1 MQAVAVVASSPSFPT
16 RFSAQ
21 AERRMCVALCALLL
35 ACASGLVAA
44 QAAFPSRPLR
54 IIVPV
59 TTGGPSDLVAR
70 ILARELETSFGKP
83 VVIENRPG
91 ASQTVGANA
100 VAKAEPDGYM
110 LLQAAANM
118 AINPFLMSDLPYDT
132 VKDFAPISLTHL
144 TPYVFVVSA
153 QSPINTLAD
162 LFKYIRDNPGKV
174 SYGTT
179 GPGSPQ
185 QLSTLLLAQQMKLGE
200 MTEIQYKG
208 SSAAHPDLIA
218 NRVTFM
224 IDPLAAA
231 APHIKSGLL
240 RALAVSTPQR
250 NAVFPNIPTANEAG
264 APGYDF
270 ASWGGLFA
278 PAATPRP
285 VVMKLNEEVRKAL
298 TGADLKKR
306 FEDMGLVAKP
316 SSPEEFGQFLQAE
329 MTRWKGL
336 VKKAP

>member
-1 MQAVAVVASSPSFPT
+1 MVIRRIVTVLIAALFAWPT
-16 RFSAQ
+16 SLALAQ
-21 AERRMCVALCALLL
+21 P
-35 ACASGLVAA
+35 
-44 QAAFPSRPLR
+44 AFPSKPVK

-70 ILARELETSFGKP
+70 LLARELEVSMGKP
-83 VVIENRPG
+83 FVIENRAG

-100 VAKAEPDGYM
+100 VAKAEPDGYT

-153 QSPINTLAD
+153 QSPINTLAE
-162 LFKYIRDNPGKV
+162 LFKFIRDNPGKI

-185 QLSTLLLAQQMKLGE
+185 QLSTLLLAQQLNLTG
-200 MTEIQYKG
+200 MTEIAYKG

-231 APHIKSGLL
+231 APHIKSGNL
-240 RALAVSTPQR
+240 RALAVTTPDR
-250 NAVFPNIPTANEAG
+250 K
-264 APGYDF
+264 
-270 ASWGGLFA
+270 S
-278 PAATPRP
+278 
-285 VVMKLNEEVRKAL
+285 VV
-298 TGADLKKR
+298 
-306 FEDMGLVAKP
+306 
-316 SSPEEFGQFLQAE
+316 
-329 MTRWKGL
+329 
-336 VKKAP
+336 

>member
-1 MQAVAVVASSPSFPT
+1 MFESLQAVPLRRARSLPLRRNVCAFAAGVFVAASSQAP
-16 RFSAQ
+16 AQ
-21 AERRMCVALCALLL
+21 
-35 ACASGLVAA
+35 S
-44 QAAFPSRPLR
+44 AFPSKPVR

-70 ILARELETSFGKP
+70 LLARELETSLGKP
-83 VVIENRPG
+83 VVIDNRAG

-100 VAKAEPDGYM
+100 VAKAEPDGYT

-153 QSPINTLAD
+153 QSPVNSLAE
-162 LFKYIRDNPGKV
+162 LFKFIRDNPGKI

-185 QLSTLLLAQQMKLGE
+185 QLATLLLAQMMPLGT
-200 MTEIQYKG
+200 MTEVAYKG

-218 NRVTFM
+218 NRVSFM
-224 IDPLAAA
+224 IDPLAAS

-240 RALAVSTPQR
+240 RALAVTTPQR
-250 NAVFPNIPTANEAG
+250 HGVFPNIPTAIEAG
-264 APGYDF
+264 VAGYDF

-278 PAATPRP
+278 PAATPRA
-285 VVMKLNEEVRKAL
+285 VVMQLNQEVRKAL
-298 TGADLKKR
+298 AGEPLRKR
-306 FEDMGLVAKP
+306 FEDMGLVAKA
-316 SSPEEFGQFLQAE
+316 SSPEEFGQFLQSE

>member
-1 MQAVAVVASSPSFPT
+1 MVIRRIVTVLTAALFAWPT
-16 RFSAQ
+16 SLALAQ
-21 AERRMCVALCALLL
+21 P
-35 ACASGLVAA
+35 
-44 QAAFPSRPLR
+44 AFPSKPVK

-70 ILARELETSFGKP
+70 LLARELEVSMGKP
-83 VVIENRPG
+83 FVIENRAG

-100 VAKAEPDGYM
+100 VAKAEPDGYT

-153 QSPINTLAD
+153 QSPINTLAE
-162 LFKYIRDNPGKV
+162 LFRFIRDNPGKI

-185 QLSTLLLAQQMKLGE
+185 QLSTLLLAQQLNLTG
-200 MTEIQYKG
+200 MTEIAYKG

-231 APHIKSGLL
+231 APHIKSGNL
-240 RALAVSTPQR
+240 RALAVTTPQR
-250 NAVFPNIPTANEAG
+250 NPVFPNIPTAIESG
-264 APGYDF
+264 APGFDF

-278 PAATPRP
+278 PAATPRA
-285 VVMKLNEEVRKAL
+285 VVMQLNAEVRRAL
-298 TGADLKKR
+298 TGDALKKR
-306 FEDMGLVAKP
+306 FDDMGLVAKP
-316 SSPEEFGQFLQAE
+316 STPEEFGQFLVSE
-329 MTRWKGL
+329 MNRWKGL